1 MGPLRIREDSGRV
14 AGQGRATRRRGRR
27 QAGPGTCTRPLCR
40 DGRRRCVAAGYALWP
55 APDRVRRVIGAY
67 GLRRGEAMLL
77 AINCNNTNIK
87 FGVVDGDTI
96 VGEWRQHTSAMRTAD
111 EHAVWLMQLMK
122 MEGIDPKAI
131 TDAIIGS
138 VVPNANFNLRRL
150 CTRYFD
156 CEPLFIGDPN
166 VKHGIKIKG
175 VGAGA
180 DRICNTVGAS
190 LMFPKTPVIVVD
202 FGTATNFDVVDEEG
216 SYCGGAIAPGPNLSI
231 EALVNAAAL
240 LPRII
245 VEKPEK
251 VIGTTTVACMHTGVF
266 WGYVGLIE
274 GLVTRIKAEF
284 GKPMKVVSTGGLA
297 PVFDGHISGIDQI
310 ATDITARGLIEIY
323 KRTRKK

>member
-1 MGPLRIREDSGRV
+1 
-14 AGQGRATRRRGRR
+14 
-27 QAGPGTCTRPLCR
+27 
-40 DGRRRCVAAGYALWP
+40 
-55 APDRVRRVIGAY
+55 
-67 GLRRGEAMLL
+67 MLL

-87 FGVVDGDTI
+87 FGVVDGDRI

-111 EHAVWLMQLMK
+111 EHAVWLVQLMK
-122 MEGIDPKAI
+122 MEGIDPKSI

-156 CEPLFIGDPN
+156 CEPMFIGDPA
-166 VKHGIKIKG
+166 VKPGIKIRG

-190 LMFPKTPVIVVD
+190 ILFPGTPVVVVD

-231 EALVNAAAL
+231 EALVSAAAL
-240 LPRII
+240 LPRIV
-245 VEKPEK
+245 VEKPAQ
-251 VIGTTTVACMHTGVF
+251 VIGTNTIACMHTGVF

-274 GLVTRIKAEF
+274 GIVGRIKAEF
-284 GKPMKVVSTGGLA
+284 GRPMKVVSTGGLA
-297 PVFDGHISGIDQI
+297 PVFDGSIGVIDQI
-310 ATDITARGLIEIY
+310 ASDITARGLIEIF
-323 KRTRKK
+323 KRSKK

>member
-1 MGPLRIREDSGRV
+1 MEMVQTGGRPLTRAAL
-14 AGQGRATRRRGRR
+14 AGQRRA
-27 QAGPGTCTRPLCR
+27 LE
-40 DGRRRCVAAGYALWP
+40 DGRTVTRKELSASAREAAKALALRPSLRLVLSELVAAW
-55 APDRVRRVIGAY
+55 
-67 GLRRGEAMLL
+67 GEQWQSS
-77 AINCNNTNIK
+77 
-87 FGVVDGDTI
+87 
-96 VGEWRQHTSAMRTAD
+96 GEWRAHTSAMRTAD
-111 EHAVWLMQLMK
+111 EHAVWLVQLMK
-122 MEGIDPKAI
+122 MEGIDPKSI

-150 CTRYFD
+150 CTRYFNT
-156 CEPLFIGDPN
+156 EPMFIGDEN

-180 DRICNTVGAS
+180 DRICNSVGAS
-190 LMFPKTPVIVVD
+190 LMFPRTPVIVVD

-245 VEKPEK
+245 VEKPK
-251 VIGTTTVACMHTGVF
+251 NVIGTTTVACMHTGVF

-274 GLVTRIKAEF
+274 GLVKRIKDEF

-297 PVFDGHISGIDQI
+297 PVFEGSISGIDQI
-310 ATDITARGLIEIY
+310 APDITARGLIEIF
-323 KRTRKK
+323 RRSKK